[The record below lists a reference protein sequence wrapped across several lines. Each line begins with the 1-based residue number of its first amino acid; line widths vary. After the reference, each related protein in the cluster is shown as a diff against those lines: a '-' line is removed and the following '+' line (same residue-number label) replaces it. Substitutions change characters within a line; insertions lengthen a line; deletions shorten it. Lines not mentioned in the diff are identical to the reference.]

1 MLVRPVGFRYI
12 YWIQIYNYST
22 HSGGD
27 QPMTNVT
34 ETLKKA
40 IEFEKM
46 ALEHY
51 KEALDGET
59 HEQTRKFLEKIASE
73 KNQQIDSLH
82 WMMMAESGELE
93 IGEVAGS
100 EEAEAKPT
108 GGKCPFSGQLK
119 EMGFDMDKMSSDM
132 SEKNPH
138 S

>member
-1 MLVRPVGFRYI
+1 
-12 YWIQIYNYST
+12 
-22 HSGGD
+22 
-27 QPMTNVT
+27 MTNVT

-51 KEALDGET
+51 KEAVDREP
-59 HEQTRKFLEKIASE
+59 HEKIRNFRENPASAN
-73 KNQQIDSLH
+73 KQQIDSLH

-138 S
+138 P

>member
-1 MLVRPVGFRYI
+1 MNITLIKWISDLHSVGVYI
-12 YWIQIYNYST
+12 
-22 HSGGD
+22 
-27 QPMTNVT
+27 
-34 ETLKKA
+34 L
-40 IEFEKM
+40 
-46 ALEHY
+46 L
-51 KEALDGET
+51 
-59 HEQTRKFLEKIASE
+59 
-73 KNQQIDSLH
+73 SLH